1 MTEQALSAAFDASRQ
16 RLHAIAFRMLGSR
29 VDADDAV
36 QDTWLR
42 LSAADHARIDNLGG
56 WLTTVVARVCLDR
69 LKSRPFRSEEP
80 VGAETHDTP
89 ATTPAVDG
97 DPADELVMAESI
109 GAAMLVVLDSLRP
122 AERVAFVLHDVFAV
136 SFDEIAVI
144 VGRSPAAARQL
155 ASRARRRVQRM
166 NNPAPVDLVLQ
177 REVVDAFLR
186 ATRSGDFQALVQIL
200 DPTVV
205 LRPDAAAEEMGAF
218 RATEGAAH
226 VASILA
232 GGAQTA
238 QRAIVNGLAGLVWV
252 PSGHIRGVIQFTIR
266 DGRITALDV
275 TSDPGRI
282 GAFEIALL
290 DT

>member
-1 MTEQALSAAFDASRQ
+1 VTKVTDQALSAAFDASRQ

-29 VDADDAV
+29 VEADDAV

-42 LSAADHARIDNLGG
+42 LSSADHERIDNLGG

-80 VGAETHDTP
+80 VGAGTHDTP
-89 ATTPAVDG
+89 ATTAPAVDG
-97 DPADELVMAESI
+97 DPADELVMAES
-109 GAAMLVVLDSLRP
+109 
-122 AERVAFVLHDVFAV
+122 
-136 SFDEIAVI
+136 I

-155 ASRARRRVQRM
+155 ASRARRRVQSM
-166 NNPAPVDLVLQ
+166 STPTQVDLVLQ

-205 LRPDAAAEEMGAF
+205 LRPDAAAEKMGAF
-218 RATEGAAH
+218 RATEGASQ

-232 GGAQTA
+232 GGAQAA
-238 QRAIVNGLAGLVWV
+238 QRAIVNGLAGLVWA
-252 PSGHIRGVIQFTIR
+252 PGGHIRGVIQFTIR

-282 GAFEIALL
+282 DAFDIALL